1 MRITSST
8 TPSPWPP
15 CASSTKIPA
24 QPSSDISFQESSSYV
39 PDSASSRTRSGL
51 KRAASSSLA
60 VRLIA
65 CWSSVKSK
73 FMALPQLRQAEHALG
88 DDVLEDLGGAALDR
102 VRAGAQETVGPGR
115 VPGRAVLAEDVD
127 RQLRERL
134 VDLAPLP
141 LRQRPLGT
149 RHAALHDLGQPAPRV
164 QPQQLHLDGEL
175 GDALP
180 DQRVVGHATLAGQ
193 LLEVVEGDPHAGGD
207 RKSTRLNSSHTVI
220 SYAVFCLK

>member
-24 QPSSDISFQESSSYV
+24 QPSSDISFQASSSWL

-51 KRAASSSLA
+51 KRAARSSLA

-73 FMALPQLRQAEHALG
+73 FMGLPQLRQAEHALG

-102 VRAGAQETVGPGR
+102 VRARAQEAVGPGR
-115 VPGRAVLAEDVD
+115 VPGHAVLAEDVH
-127 RQLRERL
+127 RQLGERL

-141 LRQRPLGT
+141 LRQRALGT
-149 RHAALHDLGQPAPRV
+149 GNAALHDLREPAPGV
-164 QPQQLHLDGEL
+164 QAQQLHLDREL
-175 GDALP
+175 GDALA
-180 DQRVVGHATLAGQ
+180 DQRVVGHAALAGERLQ
-193 LLEVVEGDPHAGGD
+193 VVEGHPHAGGG
-207 RKSTRLNSSHTVI
+207 SG
-220 SYAVFCLK
+220 A